1 MCVLCNAVNE
11 EHRVIKQTKY
21 SFCIICLDPLKL
33 WHVMVLP
40 KRHVTQTTMSDL
52 TAEESKDIITLLD
65 EMQEVIENLT
75 DESAVILK
83 NNWKHITQAHLH
95 FHIFPS
101 KWYLRNLVG
110 NYATIAER
118 VSISETK
125 YREMRDISQTKLINK
140 E

>member
-1 MCVLCNAVNE
+1 MCELCNAVNE
-11 EHRVIKQTKY
+11 EHRIIKQTKH

-40 KRHVTQTTMSDL
+40 KRHVTQTNMSDL
-52 TAEESKDIITLLD
+52 SAEESKDIIWLLD

-75 DESAVILK
+75 EESAIILK
-83 NNWKHITQAHLH
+83 NNWKHITQTHLH

-110 NYATIAER
+110 NFENIPER
-118 VSISETK
+118 ESISDEK
-125 YREMRDISQTKLINK
+125 YIEMRDLIQSK
-140 E
+140 II

>member
-1 MCVLCNAVNE
+1 MCELCEAINDE
-11 EHRVIKQTKY
+11 YRLIKVTKHSY
-21 SFCIICLDPLKL
+21 CIICLDPLKT

-40 KRHVTQTTMSDL
+40 KRHVTQTNMSDL
-52 TAEESKDIITLLD
+52 SPEESKDIIWLLD

-83 NNWKHITQAHLH
+83 NNGKHITQPHLH

-110 NYATIAER
+110 NYENIPER
-118 VSISETK
+118 ESISDNK
-125 YREMRDISQTKLINK
+125 YIEMRNLIQSKL
-140 E
+140 

>member
-1 MCVLCNAVNE
+1 MCELCNTIHEKN
-11 EHRVIKQTKY
+11 RLIKQTEY

-40 KRHVTQTTMSDL
+40 KRHVTQTNMSDL
-52 TAEESKDIITLLD
+52 TAEESKDLIWLLD

-75 DESAVILK
+75 EESAIILK
-83 NNWKHITQAHLH
+83 NNWKHITQPHLH

-110 NYATIAER
+110 NYESIPER
-118 VSISETK
+118 ESISDEK
-125 YREMRDISQTKLINK
+125 YIEMRDVIQSKLKNN
-140 E
+140 